1 MAGCVPDIQATYLFE
16 REEDTSAGQRLHLGI
31 KDEDKKILPLKSR
44 EERSNVD
51 SSEKVKVNDYKT
63 QAKSIREER
72 SNRDSSSEKVKITGC
87 KTSLDPQQSTCLPK
101 IKFEPT
107 AKREKE
113 EYLGQKS
120 FIFENSK
127 GKVAES
133 SVPITNSKTSP
144 KLKQALGPFLC
155 EVCSKTFKSNK
166 ILKIHMLL
174 HGEKTDICDVCSKA
188 FANKYH
194 LKEHVLTHTQQKLQ
208 CQICFAS
215 VLLLKK
221 HMRDKHGERKRVT
234 CSKCGA
240 AVKKIWNH
248 EKICKMTEEERA
260 TYREGLKVKCEMC
273 FKVLADKVKLA
284 RHKTSAHSKEKLI
297 QCKFCDHKDS
307 RSDNMKTHLRN
318 NHSQAKYPQAE
329 WHRLLKH
336 SHLT

>member
-1 MAGCVPDIQATYLFE
+1 
-16 REEDTSAGQRLHLGI
+16 
-31 KDEDKKILPLKSR
+31 
-44 EERSNVD
+44 
-51 SSEKVKVNDYKT
+51 
-63 QAKSIREER
+63 
-72 SNRDSSSEKVKITGC
+72 
-87 KTSLDPQQSTCLPK
+87 
-101 IKFEPT
+101 
-107 AKREKE
+107 
-113 EYLGQKS
+113 
-120 FIFENSK
+120 
-127 GKVAES
+127 
-133 SVPITNSKTSP
+133 
-144 KLKQALGPFLC
+144 
-155 EVCSKTFKSNK
+155 
-166 ILKIHMLL
+166 MLL

-194 LKEHVLTHTQQKLQ
+194 LKEHVLTHTQEKLQ

-248 EKICKMTEEERA
+248 EKICKMTEKERA

-318 NHSQAKYPQAE
+318 NHNQAE
-329 WHRLLKH
+329 HLLKPA
-336 SHLT
+336 HLT

>member
-1 MAGCVPDIQATYLFE
+1 M
-16 REEDTSAGQRLHLGI
+16 S
-31 KDEDKKILPLKSR
+31 SR
-44 EERSNVD
+44 EEGSNGD

-63 QAKSIREER
+63 QAKSSREER
-72 SNRDSSSEKVKITGC
+72 SNHDSSSDKGKVTDC
-87 KTSLDPQQSTCLPK
+87 KTSVGPQQPTRLPK

-107 AKREKE
+107 AKREKK

-127 GKVAES
+127 GKVAEA
-133 SVPITNSKTSP
+133 SVPISNSKTREDNFVLAKSSSP
-144 KLKQALGPFLC
+144 KPKQALGPFLC

-166 ILKIHMLL
+166 ILKIHTLL

-194 LKEHVLTHTQQKLQ
+194 LKEHVLTHTQQKVQ

-318 NHSQAKYPQAE
+318 NHNQAE
-329 WHRLLKH
+329 HLLKPA
-336 SHLT
+336 HLT